1 MALTRRHILA
11 SGLAAPTILTVGLKA
26 ARASTTL
33 KLSHQFPGG
42 TIAEGD
48 FRDRMCRKFA
58 QAVAERSKGA
68 LEVQVYPGSS
78 LMKTNAQFSALR
90 KGALDMSL
98 YPLAY
103 ASGEIPEGNIGLMPC
118 VVSSYAQGAAW
129 RKAPVGLKLA
139 SLLADKGI
147 VIVSWVWQS
156 DGVVSRSRPI
166 LVPEDVKGQKIR
178 GGSREMDIV
187 LRAAGGAVLTFPSN
201 EAYIAMQTGAAD
213 AIVTTAT

>member
-1 MALTRRHILA
+1 MITRRHVLSGAVAGPALIGMPRSA
-11 SGLAAPTILTVGLKA
+11 SA
-26 ARASTTL
+26 ARDL
-33 KLSHQFPGG
+33 KISHQFPGG
-42 TIAEGD
+42 SDEEGD
-48 FRDRMCRKFA
+48 FRDRLCRLFGRELAK
-58 QAVAERSKGA
+58 RSNGSLTA
-68 LEVQVYPGSS
+68 TVYPGSS

-103 ASGEIPEGNIGLMPC
+103 AGGEIPEVNIGLMPC

-166 LVPEDVKGQKIR
+166 IVPEDVKGQKIR

-187 LRAAGGAVLTFPSN
+187 LHAAGGRCSRFLPTNRTSPCRPAPPMRSSPRRP
-201 EAYIAMQTGAAD
+201 A
-213 AIVTTAT
+213 